1 MKDLNEYQ
9 TSPVLEYYRKVQ
21 ILVILVALISTYLF
35 LFIRLKFK
43 VDITGVLS
51 LLLFLIATI
60 IRVIDYFSQKLNE
73 EEEIF
78 DIIQLEC
85 QILVWYSLYFFVIE
99 MLKVKHKIESHCLS
113 EARSKAKKDRIC
125 HKFLIVGLLAY
136 MGLEAYIL
144 VIQYKDPTFF

>member
-1 MKDLNEYQ
+1 MKDLNDYQ

-21 ILVILVALISTYLF
+21 ILVILVALISMYLF

-60 IRVIDYFSQKLNE
+60 IRVIDYFFEKLI
-73 EEEIF
+73 EEIF